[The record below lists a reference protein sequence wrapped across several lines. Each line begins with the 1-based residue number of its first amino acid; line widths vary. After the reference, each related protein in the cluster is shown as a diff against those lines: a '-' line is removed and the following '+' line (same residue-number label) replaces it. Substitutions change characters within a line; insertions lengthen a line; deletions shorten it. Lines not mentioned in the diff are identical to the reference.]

1 MESTLVDKSKRFAVR
16 VVRLCR
22 WLQREKQD
30 YVISRQIIRSGTSIG
45 ANIAE
50 AQYAISKADFQS
62 KLYIAMKESAE
73 TAYWID
79 LLYETDY
86 ITSSQYRSL
95 KQDNDERKSK
105 KRQGGYSVRKCLCI
119 RSCLMIF
126 ISTSQV

>member
-95 KQDNDERKSK
+95 KQDNDELLKMLTSATKTARTP
-105 KRQGGYSVRKCLCI
+105 SVHQSI
-119 RSCLMIF
+119 
-126 ISTSQV
+126 